1 MKLPL
6 WYSRRISRALT
17 PQAFEHLCQG
27 AEILEQDARGLKV
40 LRLPN
45 GAIFKIFRVKHMISS
60 ARIYSYARQFCRN
73 AERLQVLGIPTVRVS
88 ELYHFSDSAH
98 AAVLYQPL
106 AGNTVRQLAHA
117 RQLNDASLQRLGE
130 FIGSLHD
137 KGVYFR
143 SLHMGNIV
151 QGEDGEF
158 GLIDVADMSIYPW
171 SLRCG
176 RRLRNLYHVC
186 RLHEDIRQ
194 LSVQQWQIL
203 WQGYFGRARLSVRC
217 HDRMAAQ
224 LGKLS
229 MLVDPQSQQ
238 E

>member
-6 WYSRRISRALT
+6 WYSRRISKALS

-45 GAIFKIFRVKHMISS
+45 GDILKIFRVKHLISS

-73 AERLQVLGIPTVRVS
+73 AERLQVLGIPTVTIR
-88 ELYHFSDSAH
+88 ELYHFGDSSNS
-98 AAVLYQPL
+98 AVLYQPL
-106 AGNTVRQLAHA
+106 AGSTVRQLAYA
-117 RQLNDASLQRLGE
+117 RQLNDASLQRLGA

-151 QGEDGEF
+151 RGEDGEF

-194 LSVQQWQIL
+194 LGVQQWQTL
-203 WQGYFGRARLSVRC
+203 WQAYFGRAGLSARC

-224 LGKLS
+224 LGKLAA
-229 MLVDPQSQQ
+229 LLDHRTRQ

>member
-6 WYSRRISRALT
+6 WYSRRISKALT
-17 PQAFEHLCQG
+17 PQAFEQLRQG

-45 GAIFKIFRVKHMISS
+45 GDILKIFRVKHLISS
-60 ARIYSYARQFCRN
+60 ARLYSYARQFCRN
-73 AERLQVLGIPTVRVS
+73 AERLQVLGIPTVTIRD
-88 ELYHFSDSAH
+88 LYHFSDSSSS
-98 AAVLYQPL
+98 AVLYQPL
-106 AGNTVRQLAHA
+106 AGSTVRQLAHA
-117 RQLNDASLQRLGE
+117 RQFNDESLERLGA

-151 QGEDGEF
+151 RGEDGAF

-186 RLHEDIRQ
+186 RLREDIRQ
-194 LSVQQWQIL
+194 LGVQQWQTL
-203 WQGYFGRARLSVRC
+203 WQGYFGRAGLSARC
-217 HDRMAAQ
+217 HERMAAQ
-224 LGKLS
+224 LDKLS
-229 MLVDPQSQQ
+229 AQLDPEIPQA
-238 E
+238 